1 MLQSPQMA
9 VAAVLLPLAQWQWRG
24 VGAMALRMLAG
35 WWGCCVVVVPTGVLD
50 LELGLGLGLGLALPV
65 RLQALIPAPKAR
77 LLHHA
82 TAMRPTLRPVRSVPQ

>member
-9 VAAVLLPLAQWQWRG
+9 VAAVLLPLAQRQWRG

-35 WWGCCVVVVPTGVLD
+35 WWGCCVVVVPTGVL
-50 LELGLGLGLGLALPV
+50 ESGLGLALPV
-65 RLQALIPAPKAR
+65 RPQALIPAPKAR
-77 LLHHA
+77 LPHHA

>member
-9 VAAVLLPLAQWQWRG
+9 VAAVLLPLAQRQWRG

-35 WWGCCVVVVPTGVLD
+35 WWGCCVVVVPTEVL
-50 LELGLGLGLGLALPV
+50 EPGLGLALPV
-65 RLQALIPAPKAR
+65 PLPVRPQALIPAPKAR
-77 LLHHA
+77 LPHHA